1 MSEQQPAASESTI
14 THLPERRGLK
24 KGVYLLPN
32 LVTTGALFAGF
43 YAIIAAMTGAFEAA
57 CIAIDTVGAGV
68 GDQVLV
74 VRGSA
79 ARMAL
84 QANVAPVDAAVIA
97 IVDTITVKAK

>member
-1 MSEQQPAASESTI
+1 M
-14 THLPERRGLK
+14 
-24 KGVYLLPN
+24 
-32 LVTTGALFAGF
+32 
-43 YAIIAAMTGAFEAA
+43 
-57 CIAIDTVGAGV
+57 

>member
-1 MSEQQPAASESTI
+1 MQLARVTGTI
-14 THLPERRGLK
+14 TATAK
-24 KGVYLLPN
+24 SAQ
-32 LVTTGALFAGF
+32 LVGEKMLICDVTDAHG
-43 YAIIAAMTGAFEAA
+43 AIIEAA